1 MNRTPTP
8 NTSCAP
14 TSAARGV
21 TQFTHT
27 LGGRIRVMQ
36 VERIDKATGRSTRW
50 SPLQLATD
58 GSPLGAEA
66 RQVTRNVT
74 AWPHHHNPTPTDG
87 GLRFEVST
95 VDARWF
101 VYSY

>member
-1 MNRTPTP
+1 M
-8 NTSCAP
+8 
-14 TSAARGV
+14 

-58 GSPLGAEA
+58 G
-66 RQVTRNVT
+66 
-74 AWPHHHNPTPTDG
+74 
-87 GLRFEVST
+87 GLRFEVGT